1 MINVNAAIFETEKCM
16 GLGFVIRN
24 HKGDFLAAVRQ
35 GFDKITNPKMAE
47 TIAFRHAVQFALQLP
62 HNKALVAFDCLL
74 LINKLHRQT
83 VDRSHTGI
91 IVEDIKKLRRA
102 PSVVLFCSC

>member
-35 GFDKITNPKMAE
+35 GFDKITNPEMAE
-47 TIAFRHAVQFALQLP
+47 TIAYNSHTIRRWW
-62 HNKALVAFDCLL
+62 L
-74 LINKLHRQT
+74 LI
-83 VDRSHTGI
+83 
-91 IVEDIKKLRRA
+91 A
-102 PSVVLFCSC
+102 FC